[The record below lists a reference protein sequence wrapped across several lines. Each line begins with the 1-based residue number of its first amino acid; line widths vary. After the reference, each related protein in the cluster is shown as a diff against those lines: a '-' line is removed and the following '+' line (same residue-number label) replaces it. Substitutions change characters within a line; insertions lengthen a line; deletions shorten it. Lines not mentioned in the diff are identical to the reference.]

1 MLEAVDRSTLWL
13 PLLRRLTAAFP
24 GWVIWK
30 NADAALSGS
39 GDVDS
44 AASRA
49 QWDPIVKEFRN
60 WAEGFDL
67 EPVVVC
73 THPPRTMFLLG
84 MDRGRSTFAELDVL
98 GRKYFRG
105 WTLFRAED
113 LPPLASMDP
122 RGFRVLRP
130 GAQALILLVMNGA
143 RWGGRRDA
151 EGLVKRNV
159 PELLAEDRDGLVE
172 AAGRFG
178 LPVSPVRRLA
188 ESVIAGSWDRRS
200 MLQIEG
206 AAMAKAFS
214 EPNILARRIQFKF
227 VVRKHCPVLKAVF
240 QDDRHI
246 SGDVEAWLRE
256 VSRTHTVLWKDDRL
270 A

>member
-1 MLEAVDRSTLWL
+1 MLESVDRSKLWL
-13 PLLRRLTAAFP
+13 PLLQRLTTTFP

-30 NADAALSGS
+30 NAEAALRGS
-39 GDVDS
+39 GDIDS

-49 QWDPIVKEFRN
+49 DWEPIVKEFRG

-67 EPVVVC
+67 DPVVVC

-84 MDRGRSTFAELDVL
+84 MDRSRSTFAELDVL

-105 WTLFRAED
+105 WTLFRAGD
-113 LPPLASMDP
+113 LLPLATMDP

-143 RWGGRRDA
+143 RWGGRSDE
-151 EGLVKRNV
+151 EGLAKRNV
-159 PELLAEDRDGLVE
+159 RELLAEDPVGLVE
-172 AAGRFG
+172 GARRFG
-178 LPVSPVRRLA
+178 LPVSAVRRLG

-206 AAMAKAFS
+206 AAMAKAFT

-227 VVRKHCPVLKAVF
+227 VVRNQCPVLKTVF
-240 QDDRHI
+240 QDDRNI
-246 SGDVEAWLRE
+246 SGDVETWLRE
-256 VSRTHTVLWKDDRL
+256 VGRTHTVLWKDVCH